1 MLRVALGFTVAL
13 LFHTSLFA
21 ASFEVTNAK
30 VHRLIDG
37 DTLVVD
43 TAERGLL
50 TLRLWGIDC
59 PEKKQRFGPQAT
71 EFLAFLVSGKPL
83 MVKVRS
89 QDQYG
94 RNIAQVFYSG
104 ADIGLMLVRHGYAW
118 HYTTVTKDKNLARA
132 QAEAR
137 KQQIGLWQ
145 DKEPTPPWIYRKIPR
160 WH

>member
-1 MLRVALGFTVAL
+1 MLRVALGFTLAL

-21 ASFEVTNAK
+21 ASFEITNAK

-59 PEKKQRFGPQAT
+59 PEKKQRFGSQAT

-83 MVKVRS
+83 TVKVRS

-104 ADIGLMLVRHGYAW
+104 ADIGLMMVRHGYAW
-118 HYTTVTKDKNLARA
+118 HYIAVTKDKNLAQA
-132 QAEAR
+132 QVEAQ
-137 KQQIGLWQ
+137 KQHLGLWQ
-145 DKEPTPPWIYRKIPR
+145 DKNPTAPWVFRKVVK
-160 WH
+160 WQ